1 MPRPRTIS
9 LRCRLALGYLG
20 LIALLLVV
28 LGAYLTAAL
37 NSFLLADTRSLLQ
50 AQLHSV
56 DATLHTVPQSQSLAA
71 LAPELVREA
80 SVPGVLVAV
89 LSAQGSVLDQS
100 PGPPPPAVSP
110 DRSSSGSRGNARSL
124 GPTER
129 TDAGHAVAL
138 PVVAAP
144 PPEGD
149 TFTITD
155 GTPRYAV
162 LSHRINGNGTTLGS
176 IELLCDLSRVD
187 ALVRQFLLLYAA
199 GGAIALLIAGL
210 SGSSLTK
217 RGLRPLQRITE
228 TCRAL
233 ARGDLS
239 RRSRLPLGKDEI
251 GTLGLAFDE
260 MAERLEASF
269 TAQRIFVADAAHELR
284 TPLATIAGFTDLLLR
299 GARDDPAVAN
309 QALRTMLSEEDRML
323 RLLER
328 MLALAR
334 LEAAPPPRREHVDIA
349 ALTAALAAET
359 AALAPDLRVRY
370 EGLSAATVEASGD
383 ELRQALLNLADNARK
398 YTPQGAGSSS

>member
-1 MPRPRTIS
+1 MRPQPGR
-9 LRCRLALGYLG
+9 RP
-20 LIALLLVV
+20 
-28 LGAYLTAAL
+28 GAP
-37 NSFLLADTRSLLQ
+37 
-50 AQLHSV
+50 
-56 DATLHTVPQSQSLAA
+56 VP
-71 LAPELVREA
+71 
-80 SVPGVLVAV
+80 
-89 LSAQGSVLDQS
+89 
-100 PGPPPPAVSP
+100 
-110 DRSSSGSRGNARSL
+110 
-124 GPTER
+124 
-129 TDAGHAVAL
+129 VAL
-138 PVVAAP
+138 R
-144 PPEGD
+144 G
-149 TFTITD
+149 
-155 GTPRYAV
+155 
-162 LSHRINGNGTTLGS
+162 
-176 IELLCDLSRVD
+176 
-187 ALVRQFLLLYAA
+187 

-217 RGLRPLQRITE
+217 LGLRPLQRITE

-398 YTPQGAGSSS
+398 YTPQGGWIVFLTQPCGTGIAVTVRNSGPPLPPDALPLLFDRFYRIDASRARATGGVGLGLAITRTLVQRQGGDITVASDAAGTGFTVGLPSGVLSPQLPA